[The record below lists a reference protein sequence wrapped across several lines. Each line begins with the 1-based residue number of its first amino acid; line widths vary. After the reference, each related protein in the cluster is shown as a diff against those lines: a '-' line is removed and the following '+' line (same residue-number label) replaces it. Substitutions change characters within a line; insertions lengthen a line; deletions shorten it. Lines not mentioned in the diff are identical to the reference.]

1 MKLTRRTT
9 MTLLGATAATAMLPG
24 GARATGTVHEVQ
36 MLNKHPDSND
46 RMVFHP
52 DIVEAQ
58 PGDTIRFVSVDRAHN
73 AVTYDDM
80 LPEGAEGWKTRI
92 NKDAEVVVEAE
103 GAYGY
108 YCQPHKTLGM
118 VGLILVGD
126 ASVNYESLK
135 EANLRAPNEKK
146 RWEDIFARADEIV
159 GGTV

>member
-9 MTLLGATAATAMLPG
+9 MSLLGATAATAMLPG

-135 EANLRAPNEKK
+135 DAKLRAPNEKK
-146 RWEDIFARADEIV
+146 QWEDIFVRADEIV
-159 GGTV
+159 DGTA